1 MPPTVGVATM
11 DGNQIP
17 CKRSRA
23 ITLPSFKSRNRS
35 LTLQL
40 QPTLTSGKSPELP
53 ANTNGKSMNP
63 EIIQCD
69 LCSLFVY
76 SSQLD
81 NHMKNHSLVESK
93 SSEKPATPVLSK
105 TKICPIC
112 SLECSDYAMYEQ
124 HCNENHPNEGFPC
137 PICSRYMS
145 SKPKLRRHMT
155 IHRNLKFECNICGKA
170 YNRSDNLNAH
180 YKTHP
185 SNEKCTV
192 FHCNTCTMAFASR
205 IGRNKHIAIAHPDVN
220 YSLSDNSL
228 DDESETSPAIH
239 CEAILEPGSEKIKVE
254 NSLIDPEI
262 EFVYEGDDDDD

>member
-1 MPPTVGVATM
+1 MPPAVGVATM

-228 DDESETSPAIH
+228 DDESETSPASH
-239 CEAILEPGSEKIKVE
+239 CEVILEPGSEKIKVE
-254 NSLIDPEI
+254 NSLIDPQI